1 MATFLA
7 VLLAGAMW
15 FLSTGMHHVWLLA
28 WLAPL
33 PLLLVL
39 PQLSAARA
47 ALAAFVA
54 AALGATSFVLA
65 YRDLPPAL
73 VAGLIPLVALPFTL
87 VALAWRVVARDCHP
101 AVAVVGYAAL
111 VTAMEHLLSRLSP
124 HGTFGSLAYSQGDVP
139 VVLQLASVTGV
150 AGITFL
156 LSLVPAALAVAWCQ
170 RREARTAATALALG
184 GVPLALALGFGLVRL
199 AAPATGVPVAVGL
212 AASDPG
218 AGPHSELDDSAA
230 ALSVVRAYVRRVGAL
245 ADRGARVVVLPEKF
259 VGVTPAYDAAARALL
274 RDAARAHAV
283 TIVAGL
289 NLLGGRER
297 RNVALVFGPGGN
309 QVLEYDKQHLVPGLE
324 AGYRPGTVT
333 GLVAGAAVPTG
344 VAICKDLDFSGLG
357 RAYAAAGVGL
367 LLVPA
372 WDFVRDG
379 WLHSRMAVVR
389 GVEGGYAVARSAEDG
404 LLTVSDARGRVL
416 AERASGDSAE
426 VLLAAVVPVGRG
438 GTLYSRGG
446 DWFAWLSL
454 VAAACA
460 VAAGRRR
467 TMEHL

>member
-1 MATFLA
+1 
-7 VLLAGAMW
+7 MW
-15 FLSTGMHHVWLLA
+15 FFSTGMHHVWLLA

-39 PQLSAARA
+39 PELSAARA

-65 YRDLPPAL
+65 YRDLPLAL
-73 VAGLIPLVALPFTL
+73 VAGLIPLIALPFTL
-87 VALAWRVVARDCHP
+87 VAVTWRSVARDGHP
-101 AVAVVGYAAL
+101 GVAVVGYAAL
-111 VTAMEHLLSRLSP
+111 VTAMEHLLSRVSP

-156 LSLVPAALAVAWCQ
+156 LSLIPAALAVAWRE
-170 RREARTAATALALG
+170 RRDGGTAAGVLAFG

-199 AAPATGVPVAVGL
+199 AAPDTGAPVAVGL
-212 AASDPG
+212 AASDPD
-218 AGPHSELDDSAA
+218 AGRHSELVDSAA
-230 ALSVVRAYVRRVGAL
+230 ALSVVRAYVRRAGAL
-245 ADRGARVVVLPEKF
+245 ADRGVRVVVLPEKF
-259 VGVTPAYDAAARALL
+259 AGVTPAYEAAARALL
-274 RDAARAHAV
+274 RDAARAHTV

-289 NLLGGRER
+289 NLLGGAER
-297 RNVALVFGPGGN
+297 RNVALVFGPGGD
-309 QVLEYDKQHLVPGLE
+309 QVLAYDKQHLGPGLE
-324 AGYRPGTVT
+324 AGYRRGSAT

-379 WLHSRMAVVR
+379 WLHSRMALVR
-389 GVEGGYAVARSAEDG
+389 GVEGGYAVARSANDG

-426 VLLAAVVPVGRG
+426 VLLAGVVPVGQG

-446 DWFAWLSL
+446 DWFAWLSI
-454 VAAACA
+454 VAAACT
-460 VAAGRRR
+460 VAAGRRAPR
-467 TMEHL
+467 TMAT